1 VLAYNIAALTGAAF
15 VGKLK
20 TFAEY
25 NASDVNPNGAAL
37 LGVLFKMKRRGVPM
51 QIEKVSLH

>member
-1 VLAYNIAALTGAAF
+1 LAYNIAALTGAAF
-15 VGKLK
+15 AGELK

-25 NASDVNPNGAAL
+25 NTPDVNPKSAAL
-37 LGVLFKMKRRGVPM
+37 LGALFRMKRRGVPM